1 MTELFIDGISVPL
14 PKNFSIQVKREN
26 PYFTKN
32 GEYTYDITLSMQERT
47 VAELYGHLNRLNSTK
62 EVPSKRTAILKANNR
77 VYCQGTEIVT
87 GWNEKEVSI
96 QIASGNS
103 ELNYVIGS
111 DLMLSFLDMKT
122 TYVNTTNFDCIEK
135 FYPDMEYAAIPVYD
149 RSNGVLA
156 NPWVFFDMDDDDANY
171 ELGMENSSHFYPM
184 PYLCCYLEELF
195 NALGYTV
202 TTNQIKDTIFCDLL
216 LVHTEATSTWSKMFP
231 GWSVGDFL
239 GEIEKLLNVSFL
251 VNNKDKTVDIL
262 LNAAYYNGGTT
273 VHVRNVEDAYEVEI
287 EEEPEVQQLK
297 QANMT
302 YALPSSNKWNRQRIP
317 SSMMALLRQEEIP
330 ETFDTSDIPEGVTAL
345 TRWAQW
351 FSKPVNQRT
360 DTVFTDVLDGTKLV
374 FVDASVGWVYLPVYE
389 VVDQL
394 ANLERDE
401 ATSTIELKIRPVE
414 IAYDCEVP
422 LYGSTHN
429 QKGTATPQMATV
441 DSSNYQPIDSGS
453 EGNDSESESSS
464 IFDQLA
470 ERTYS
475 ENKEGDS
482 TLMLA
487 FYRGLVGASGDT
499 LPPYPRPYTLEYEGV
514 IGSVITNSIG
524 QSLSLRTLDRLLYQ
538 DSYVIDFVHGVR
550 IKSHDVNLYD
560 PRFVFE
566 INNKRYICREL
577 EYTLDAN
584 GRKGAWEGTFHPI
597 KMDDIAAD
605 SRWIL
610 TDAKWRD
617 GGVWIDNGRWLD
629 D

>member
-26 PYFTKN
+26 PYFNKN

-47 VAELYGHLNRLNSTK
+47 VAELYGHLNRLNNTK
-62 EVPSKRTAILKANNR
+62 EVPTKRSAILKANNR

-87 GWNEKEVSI
+87 GWNEKEVNI

-111 DLMLSFLDMKT
+111 DLMLSSLDMKT

-135 FYPDMEYAAIPVYD
+135 YYPDMEYAAIPVYD
-149 RSNGVLA
+149 RSNGVIA
-156 NPWVFFDMDDDDANY
+156 NPWVFYDMDDDNANF

-195 NALGYTV
+195 SALGYTV
-202 TTNQIKDTIFCDLL
+202 STNQIKDTIFCDLL
-216 LVHTEATSTWSKMFP
+216 LIHTEATSTWSKMFP
-231 GWSVGDFL
+231 GWTVGDFL

-251 VNNKDKTVDIL
+251 VNNKNKTVDIL
-262 LNAAYYNGGTT
+262 LNAAFYNGGTT
-273 VHVRNVEDAYEVEI
+273 VHVRSVEDTYEVEV
-287 EEEPEVQQLK
+287 EEEPEVEQLK
-297 QANMT
+297 QANLT
-302 YALPSSNKWNRQRIP
+302 YALPSSSKWNHQRIP
-317 SSMMALLRQEEIP
+317 KGMMALLRQEEIP
-330 ETFDTSDIPEGVTAL
+330 ETFDISDIPANVTAS
-345 TRWAQW
+345 TRWQQW
-351 FSKPVNQRT
+351 FSKPGHQRT
-360 DTVFTDVLDGTKLV
+360 DTIYTDVLDGTQLIYVWSLLEQFGIYTFK
-374 FVDASVGWVYLPVYE
+374 
-389 VVDQL
+389 VVNQL
-394 ANLERDE
+394 ADLERED
-401 ATSTIELKIRPVE
+401 ATDTIEIKIRPVE
-414 IAYDCEVP
+414 IAYECEIP
-422 LYGSTHN
+422 LYGSQHN
-429 QKGTATPQMATV
+429 KTGYATPQMATV
-441 DSSNYQPIDSGS
+441 DSSNFEPSDG
-453 EGNDSESESSS
+453 EENNSESSS
-464 IFDQLA
+464 YFDQLA

-475 ENKEGDS
+475 DDKEGDS

-487 FYRGLVGASGDT
+487 FYRGLVDESAGVWPA
-499 LPPYPRPYTLEYEGV
+499 YPRPYTLEYEAA
-514 IGSVITNSIG
+514 IGSIHTNTIG
-524 QSLSLRTLDRLLYQ
+524 QSLSLKTLDEQLYQ
-538 DSYVIDFVHGVR
+538 DSYEIDFVHGVR

-560 PRFVFE
+560 PRCVFE

-597 KMDDIAAD
+597 KMDDTAAD

-629 D
+629 E